1 MGGLGDGAGPS
12 VNAWEQVAL
21 VLCCGSSA
29 GGVEG
34 GAVGGRGRVVGGPF
48 AWGRGDV

>member
-1 MGGLGDGAGPS
+1 MGGLGDGAGSS

-21 VLCCGSSA
+21 VLCRGPSA

-34 GAVGGRGRVVGGPF
+34 SAVGGRGRVVGGPF

>member
-1 MGGLGDGAGPS
+1 MGGLGDGAGSS

-21 VLCCGSSA
+21 VLCRGPSA
-29 GGVEG
+29 GSVEG
-34 GAVGGRGRVVGGPF
+34 GAVGRRGRVVEGPF

>member
-1 MGGLGDGAGPS
+1 MGGLGDGGGSS

-21 VLCCGSSA
+21 VVRRGPSA

-48 AWGRGDV
+48 APGRGDV